1 MGVLSLALCCSC
13 EREKQM
19 YHHGRNVLPKIQIL
33 FGGEV
38 EDSISID
45 VIQLFV
51 LKRSNFIYLVMSDFL
66 FLNFFIVVLECT

>member
-1 MGVLSLALCCSC
+1 
-13 EREKQM
+13 M

-66 FLNFFIVVLECT
+66 F